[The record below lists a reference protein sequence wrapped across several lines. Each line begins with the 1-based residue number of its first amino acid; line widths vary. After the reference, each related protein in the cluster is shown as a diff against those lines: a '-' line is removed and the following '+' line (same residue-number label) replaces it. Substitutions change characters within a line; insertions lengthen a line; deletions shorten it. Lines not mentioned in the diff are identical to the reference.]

1 MSQFFHIH
9 PHNPQQRLVKH
20 TVEILNKGGVIAYPT
35 DSGYALGCHIGDKAA
50 LDRICSIRQVDK
62 KHNFTLVCRDMS
74 EISLYAMV
82 NNSTFRLIK
91 SLTPGPYTF
100 ILMATR
106 EVPRRLQNSKRK
118 TIGVRI
124 PDNPITQ
131 AILEELQGPLMS
143 STLIM
148 PGDELPL
155 TDPYEMR
162 SLLEHQLDLII
173 DGGFCGFE
181 ATTVIDLTED
191 VPEVLRK
198 GLGPTDIFEEG
209 QY

>member
-148 PGDELPL
+148 PEDVLPL